1 MISILWISLKSLRW
15 LSSRDLTGEN
25 LVYLNLSM
33 KLEKKSGRK
42 TNSDLWFYSLAL
54 LNGLVMLF
62 NLVAVFIRTKSSD
75 LRVPIRLVA
84 GNEYVQG
91 NWWNSYLILLI
102 MFGFGTAMFI
112 YSFRLKRLDSL
123 YRNGVL
129 LIGVCVQIIAFG
141 VLFRVAGLS
150 SLI

>member
-1 MISILWISLKSLRW
+1 
-15 LSSRDLTGEN
+15 
-25 LVYLNLSM
+25 M
-33 KLEKKSGRK
+33 KVEKKSGRK

-54 LNGLVMLF
+54 LNGL
-62 NLVAVFIRTKSSD
+62 SSD

>member
-1 MISILWISLKSLRW
+1 
-15 LSSRDLTGEN
+15 
-25 LVYLNLSM
+25 M
-33 KLEKKSGRK
+33 KVEKKSGRK
-42 TNSDLWFYSLAL
+42 TNSDLWFYSL
-54 LNGLVMLF
+54 
-62 NLVAVFIRTKSSD
+62 VAVFIRAKSSD

>member
-1 MISILWISLKSLRW
+1 
-15 LSSRDLTGEN
+15 
-25 LVYLNLSM
+25 M
-33 KLEKKSGRK
+33 KVEKKSGRK

-54 LNGLVMLF
+54 
-62 NLVAVFIRTKSSD
+62 